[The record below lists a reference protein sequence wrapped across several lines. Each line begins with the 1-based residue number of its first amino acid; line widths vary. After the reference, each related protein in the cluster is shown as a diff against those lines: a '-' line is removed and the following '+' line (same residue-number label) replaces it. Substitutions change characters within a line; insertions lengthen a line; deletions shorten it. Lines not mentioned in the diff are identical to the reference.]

1 MRWFGPVF
9 MVLASISSLAFSA
22 AASGQPA
29 QPPGCTASEYRA
41 FDFLIGHWRVV
52 HTATGKLMG
61 QNLVEWTDLGCAVKE
76 SLTFP
81 GQGVGSSINF
91 YAATDGRWH
100 GTYHDSIGL
109 FAIFEGTVE
118 NGRHIV
124 SGNVRFPQEPARLRK
139 VRQTSFRGPDGRP
152 RQIGERWDEAK
163 NSWEQ
168 IYDVTF
174 CPLQKTE
181 SAPCA

>member
-1 MRWFGPVF
+1 VRWCLSTLL
-9 MVLASISSLAFSA
+9 VLAPVSLLAVPSPASSQA
-22 AASGQPA
+22 A
-29 QPPGCTASEYRA
+29 QPSGCTAPEFRA
-41 FDFLIGHWRVV
+41 LDFLVGHWRVV

-91 YAATDGRWH
+91 YAATDRRWH
-100 GTYHDSIGL
+100 GAYHDSIGL

-118 NGRHIV
+118 NSRHIV
-124 SGNVRFPQEPARLRK
+124 SANVRFPQDPAHVQK
-139 VRQTSFRGPDGRP
+139 VRQTSFRGQGGRP

-174 CPLQKTE
+174 CPLQKAE